1 MQNAIDKLIAAENTT
16 SIKEKTELMKEVA
29 LSLSLGNR
37 VFEDQLMEN
46 VRRLRITEYLSHKNP
61 SNVKQIFRD
70 LLASKRLNKISQSED
85 IQQVFYSQTSLST
98 LYSLLN
104 NKLVYQL
111 DDEKSD
117 DSELI
122 FSRGQA
128 LRVNSFLEDS
138 LTSRNVFEEITLL
151 TDEDKTKVYKNLIAS
166 ADNSIECVV
175 ENNKKQISNSLV
187 ADKEKAIKLDEQY
200 SSYREE
206 KSLSHQKVLK

>member
-1 MQNAIDKLIAAENTT
+1 MIRIEKSMQNAIDKLIAAENTT
-16 SIKEKTELMKEVA
+16 SIKEKTALMKEVA

-85 IQQVFYSQTSLST
+85 IQQVFYSQTSL
-98 LYSLLN
+98 
-104 NKLVYQL
+104 YQL